1 MQKLITYCFIYFV
14 KLKKNITFASK
25 LKLMERKDYYKILGL
40 SDSDKKL
47 QGDEFKKKVKQNYKK
62 NALKYHPDRQH
73 GKSDEEKKAAEEKF
87 KELAE
92 AYEVLSDDTKRSQ
105 YDNPM
110 GGMNF
115 DFGGFGNFD
124 DIMNGFDP
132 FGFGLNGRGNSQK
145 VQKGQS
151 IRITIGATLEELY
164 NGVTKQIKYKKQTKC
179 SDCNGSGM
187 ANGSKKETC
196 SHCGGTGQLFSQ
208 NGGWQTITTCPYCG
222 GKGTIITNPCKSC
235 GGSGLVEKSTTVEI
249 SIPKN
254 VQDGTQLVMRGQ
266 GGDAPNGGV
275 NGDLLVVVREIKHN
289 KFIRQGND
297 LYFQL
302 DVPILDAL
310 LGGSVIVET
319 IDGKQLTTKLQ
330 QGVSDGFKI
339 RFSGKGMPHQDSNS
353 KYGDMYGVV
362 NLKLP
367 TKLDEN
373 EINVLKSLKGKGN
386 FK

>member
-1 MQKLITYCFIYFV
+1 
-14 KLKKNITFASK
+14 
-25 LKLMERKDYYKILGL
+25 MERKDYYKILGL

-73 GKSDEEKKAAEEKF
+73 GKSDEEKKVAEEKF
-87 KELAE
+87 KELSE

-132 FGFGLNGRGNSQK
+132 FGFGFNSRGNSQK
-145 VQKGQS
+145 VKKGQS
-151 IRITIGATLEELY
+151 IRITIGVTLEELY

-179 SDCNGSGM
+179 PDCNGTGM
-187 ANGSKKETC
+187 GNGSKKETC

-235 GGSGLVEKSTTVEI
+235 GGSGFVEKSTTVDI
-249 SIPKN
+249 HIPKN
-254 VQDGTQLVMRGQ
+254 AQDGTQLVMRGK

-275 NGDLLVVVREIKHN
+275 DGDLLVVIREIKHD

-310 LGGSVIVET
+310 LGGNVIVET
-319 IDGKQLTTKLQ
+319 IDGKQLTTKLP

-339 RFSGKGMPHQDSNS
+339 RFSGKGMPYQDSNS
-353 KYGDMYGVV
+353 KHGDMYGVV

-373 EINVLKSLKGKGN
+373 EINVLKSLKGNGN